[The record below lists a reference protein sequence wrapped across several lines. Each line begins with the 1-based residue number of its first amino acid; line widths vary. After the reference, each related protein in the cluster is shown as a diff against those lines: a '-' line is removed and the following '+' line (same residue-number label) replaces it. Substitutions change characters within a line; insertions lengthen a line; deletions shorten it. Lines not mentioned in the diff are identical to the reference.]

1 MVGVKRVIL
10 GALVLAAL
18 TALGVLAAVHVLAA
32 LAVLAVLFSLSPAR
46 AQTADLSGVWVATQP
61 VDHRARGGYFD
72 ANLTQDQ
79 TGRLSG
85 FGVVDPCPVCAGFM
99 NYNLSWEGGFEAD
112 VLVLTG
118 TPARVGGRHTI
129 VRFEGRNEGVF
140 VGVLSG
146 LSGGETLHVIMQR
159 LPPGE

>member
-18 TALGVLAAVHVLAA
+18 TAGAT
-32 LAVLAVLFSLSPAR
+32 AR

-129 VRFEGRNEGVF
+129 
-140 VGVLSG
+140 
-146 LSGGETLHVIMQR
+146 
-159 LPPGE
+159 